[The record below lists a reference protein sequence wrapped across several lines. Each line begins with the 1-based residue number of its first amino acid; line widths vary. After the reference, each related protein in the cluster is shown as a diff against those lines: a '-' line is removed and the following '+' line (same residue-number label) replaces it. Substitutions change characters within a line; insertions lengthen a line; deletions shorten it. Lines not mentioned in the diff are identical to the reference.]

1 MKKLLSMLLL
11 MLLSFSMFAGIG
23 QAESIVPKLF
33 LNGKQLETETR
44 IVNNSTLVPIRAVA
58 EGLGFDVSWNQSNKT
73 VGIHNGTTQIT
84 LKIDDRTA
92 LVNDKTVNLD
102 TPAKIFNDT
111 SLKYVTMVPI
121 RFVSETMGL
130 KVNYDNLAK
139 SVYLDKPIVAPG
151 EGGGA
156 STSVPDNVTGLLK
169 SIRFDGLG
177 TVTID
182 YDGQVNVNDPIILSD
197 TDRIVIDMP
206 NAYFASEFNP
216 AFVNTSALTGE
227 ISVDNHPN
235 LTKIRYSYYS
245 DNPST
250 VRVVLDLKAKTDY
263 QLIKKDGS
271 IQISLLNG
279 KEPVIPS
286 PVPTPPPSSG
296 GDKIFKVVIDAG
308 HGGKDPGA
316 ESSGRSEKDYNLSL
330 SLKVNK
336 LLMNEPRIKPYM
348 TRTDETFVSLDDRAS
363 FANNLNADLFIS
375 LHANKADSS
384 SASGTE
390 SFYYHT
396 NSQTLAQI
404 IHKHV
409 LKAAGLKDRGV
420 KTAGYFVIKK
430 TTMPA
435 ILIESGFLSNQ
446 NDSSV
451 LFDETKQNEIAKEIV
466 AGIKEYLNI

>member
-1 MKKLLSMLLL
+1 MKKLLSMLLF
-11 MLLSFSMFAGIG
+11 MLVSFSMFAGIG
-23 QAESIVPKLF
+23 QAESIFPKLF

-84 LKIDDRTA
+84 LKIDDRMA

-102 TPAKIFNDT
+102 TPAKIFNDN

-139 SVYLDKPIVAPG
+139 SVYLDQPIVAPDKDAG
-151 EGGGA
+151 SG
-156 STSVPDNVTGLLK
+156 SNSVPDNVTGLLK

-177 TVTID
+177 TLTID

-197 TDRIVIDMP
+197 PDRIVIDMP
-206 NAYFASEFNP
+206 NADLASKFNP
-216 AFVNTSALTGE
+216 AFINSSTGE
-227 ISVDNHPN
+227 ISVDNHPE

-245 DNPST
+245 DKPST

-279 KEPVIPS
+279 NEPVIPS
-286 PVPTPPPSSG
+286 PVPTPPSSG
-296 GDKIFKVVIDAG
+296 EDKIFKVVIDPG

-316 ESSGRSEKDYNLSL
+316 QSSGRSEKDYNLSL
-330 SLKVNK
+330 SLKVNT

-348 TRTDETFVSLDDRAS
+348 TRADETFVSLNDRAS
-363 FANNLNADLFIS
+363 FANNLKADLFIS
-375 LHANKADSS
+375 LHANKAESS

-409 LKAAGLKDRGV
+409 LKAVGLKDRGV
-420 KTAGYFVIKK
+420 KTAGYVVIKK